1 MIMHLAHPGLPN
13 DLLFFGRHKW
23 SGADRSTFMRNI
35 FIDCLKPGLS
45 SLGIASAGYSRHS
58 FYHGAATWACMVGL
72 SDLDIQHLGRWT
84 SDCFKL
90 YVDIQSNIVVAL
102 NCRLHTDLPQVTATA
117 KLVPPSEVWWG
128 DNAL

>member
-1 MIMHLAHPGLPN
+1 
-13 DLLFFGRHKW
+13 
-23 SGADRSTFMRNI
+23 
-35 FIDCLKPGLS
+35 
-45 SLGIASAGYSRHS
+45 
-58 FYHGAATWACMVGL
+58 MVGL

-84 SDCFKL
+84 LDCFKL

-117 KLVPPSEVWWG
+117 MLVPPSEVWWG